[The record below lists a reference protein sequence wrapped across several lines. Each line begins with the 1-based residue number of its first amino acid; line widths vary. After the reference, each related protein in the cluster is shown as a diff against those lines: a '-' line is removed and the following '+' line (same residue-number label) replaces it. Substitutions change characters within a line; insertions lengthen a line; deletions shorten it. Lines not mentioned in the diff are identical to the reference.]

1 MKKLL
6 ITYNMQNDI
15 VDCETCIVLP
25 MTDEIA
31 RDILEKGWESSYL
44 DGLGIDGTEGEI
56 HRILRTLSEIQG
68 YEFAGFCTAEEI
80 KD

>member
-1 MKKLL
+1 
-6 ITYNMQNDI
+6 MQNDI
-15 VDCETCIVLP
+15 EDCETCIVLP

>member
-15 VDCETCIVLP
+15 EDCETCIVLP

-56 HRILRTLSEIQG
+56 HRNLTLSEIQG

>member
-15 VDCETCIVLP
+15 EDCETCIVLP

-56 HRILRTLSEIQG
+56 HRILRTLSDIQC
-68 YEFAGFCTAEEI
+68 YEMAGFCTAEEI

>member
-6 ITYNMQNDI
+6 ITYNMQNDTES
-15 VDCETCIVLP
+15 CETCIVLP
-25 MTDEIA
+25 MADEISES
-31 RDILEKGWESSYL
+31 ILEMGWESSYL

>member
-1 MKKLL
+1 
-6 ITYNMQNDI
+6 
-15 VDCETCIVLP
+15 
-25 MTDEIA
+25 MTSKTA
-31 RDILEKGWESSYL
+31 KPALEKGWESSYL